1 MALGVASIKLPASF
15 QWILRCLVRL
25 SFVDLQVFGIVEK
38 LIILFGV
45 SRACRDKRHEAF
57 ASPERINLILRN
69 RQVFA

>member
-1 MALGVASIKLPASF
+1 MALDVASIKLPASF
-15 QWILRCLVRL
+15 RWILRCLVRL
-25 SFVDLQVFGIVEK
+25 SFVDLQVLGVLEK

-57 ASPERINLILRN
+57 ASPEQINLILRN

>member
-1 MALGVASIKLPASF
+1 MASIKFPASF
-15 QWILRCLVRL
+15 QWISLCLVRL

-57 ASPERINLILRN
+57 ASPEQINLILRN